1 MAAIETAMTFPFAI
15 DDKGNVARTV
25 DQNKIWSDRVQI
37 AIGTRVGERVMRTDF
52 GSKISR
58 GLFDTVSSMET
69 LVREDLSALFT
80 YQFPVLKLEQVE
92 TSYDETTG
100 ALTVSVTYS
109 LPNKT
114 TISSTAVVGTVT
126 LSGNRQPYEVIS
138 S

>member
-1 MAAIETAMTFPFAI
+1 MASIETAIAFPFAL
-15 DDKGNVARTV
+15 DDNGNVARTV
-25 DQNKIWSDRVQI
+25 DQNKIWGDRVRI

-52 GSKISR
+52 GSRIAR
-58 GLFDTVSSMET
+58 GLFDTITSMET
-69 LVREDLSALFT
+69 LVKEDLNAVFAQ
-80 YQFPVLKLEQVE
+80 QFPLLKLGEVE
-92 TSYDETTG
+92 TSFDEGTSS
-100 ALTVSVTYS
+100 LTVSVTYS